1 MKPTLLKSVLITV
14 ALGLCLTGPATAK
27 VKGLSYPVAPAHG
40 YLAVYLTPGELNEYG
55 AWYFPHNFYSIY
67 TTDGKLFRNVMSQPS
82 ADEDIPDV
90 VALPI
95 GSYLIVG
102 RSENNKQVR
111 LPIVIRAGRRTTVEL
126 DLRKPRLANE

>member
-14 ALGLCLTGPATAK
+14 ALGLCLTGPDTAK
-27 VKGLSYPVAPAHG
+27 ARGLSYPVASAHG
-40 YLAVYLTPGELNEYG
+40 YLAVYLTPGESNEYS

-67 TTDGKLFRNVMSQPS
+67 ATDGKLFKKVMSQPS
-82 ADEDIPDV
+82 ADDVIPDV
-90 VALPI
+90 LPLPI

-111 LPIVIRAGRRTTVEL
+111 MPIVIRAGRRITVDL
-126 DLRKPRLANE
+126 DLRQNVSDE